1 MLTTRTARW
10 SAVTGLVCVIV
21 LVATW
26 FVLVGP
32 RRSDAA
38 EFDDQ
43 RAQAEATNVSL
54 QAQIALLERQSA
66 DLPARRAELA
76 KIRSELPA
84 AADVADLVR
93 SLSGLAED
101 AGVDLTSVTPGT
113 ATTLTP
119 AAGTNPAV
127 VSIPVTLEV
136 HGRYVENALFLRY
149 VQTKLKRVFLLTEV
163 TAARGSGESTSSTSA
178 TTTASVTTSP
188 TTPTPSATASAT
200 ATSTPTSTGT
210 TAPSLADDFDLQVAG
225 EVFAL
230 VDAVTASP
238 GASAT
243 ASPTTAP

>member
-54 QAQIALLERQSA
+54 QAQIAQLERQSA

-76 KIRSELPA
+76 KIRSELPP

-93 SLSGLAED
+93 SLSELAED
-101 AGVDLTSVTPGT
+101 AGVDLTAVTPGT

-149 VQTKLKRVFLLTEV
+149 VQTKLKRVFLLTEI
-163 TAARGSGESTSSTSA
+163 TAARGSGESSPTSG
-178 TTTASVTTSP
+178 TASVTTSP
-188 TTPTPSATASAT
+188 TTTPTPSATA
-200 ATSTPTSTGT
+200 TSTSTSTSTSTGT
-210 TAPSLADDFDLQVAG
+210 AAPSLTDDFDLQVAG

-230 VDAVTASP
+230 VDPVAA
-238 GASAT
+238 
-243 ASPTTAP
+243 TTAPAAAVTPTPTP